1 MSHAP
6 QRKEK
11 NCLNCGTIVQGKYCQ
26 NCGQANVEPKES
38 FWHMLSH
45 FFNDITHF
53 DGSFFTTAKDLFFKP
68 GFLSKEYMKGRRVR
82 YLHPIRLYV
91 FTSAIFFLLFF
102 TYFVSGESI
111 MTNVDRPATI
121 EERNN
126 YISKLEASL
135 KKDAKNIWLKERIAF
150 AKDTTHQLMS
160 TDLVKTSKTNS
171 LQISFSE
178 NDFKTLAAYDSAQQL
193 KPANERGGWIDRR
206 LKMIEIRMNQKI
218 AENPKEAV
226 KKFVEI
232 VLHRLP
238 YMLLISLPFFALILK
253 LVYWRRKQFYYADH
267 GVFTI
272 HLYVFTFLILL
283 LIFALQKAEN
293 KFHWSFA
300 GTIATGVLFLLFFY
314 MYAAMLRFYEQS
326 KLKTFL
332 KFILVNLLALA
343 MMLILFIIIIFFS
356 AATF

>member
-11 NCLNCGTIVQGKYCQ
+11 DCLNCGTIVLGKYCQ
-26 NCGQANVEPKES
+26 HCGQANVEPKES
-38 FWHMLSH
+38 FWHMLTH

-53 DGSFFTTAKDLFFKP
+53 DGSFFTTAKDLLFKP

-102 TYFVSGESI
+102 AFFVSGESI
-111 MTNVDRPATI
+111 MTNVDQPVTL

-126 YISKLEASL
+126 YISKLEAEL
-135 KKDAKNIWLKERIAF
+135 KKDDGNKWLKERIAF
-150 AKDTTHQLMS
+150 AKDTSHTLLN
-160 TDLVKTSKTNS
+160 TDLMKTSKTNG
-171 LQISFSE
+171 LQISFSD
-178 NDFKTLAAYDSAQQL
+178 NDYKTFAAYDSAHQL
-193 KPANERGGWIDRR
+193 KPAAERDGWINRR
-206 LKMIEIRMNQKI
+206 LSMIEIRMNQKM
-218 AENPKEAV
+218 AENPKVAV

-272 HLYVFTFLILL
+272 HLYVFTFLVLL
-283 LIFALQKAEN
+283 LILALQKAEN
-293 KFHWSFA
+293 NFHWNFA
-300 GTIATGVLFLLFFY
+300 GTIASVIIFLLFFY

-326 KLKTFL
+326 KLKTFF
-332 KFILVNLLALA
+332 KFILVNILAFA
-343 MMLILFIIIIFFS
+343 MMLILFVIIIFFS